1 MRKLTA
7 VLILLTL
14 VFSMT
19 ASAETAQ
26 PNPCGMWATSTEET
40 LCGTVLLLN
49 PDHNFHLNGQGL
61 LLSGKWHLDG
71 YTLTLYDAVSLQTGI
86 TGVPQPVS
94 YTLDESCT
102 ALDIGGGLHLYRVIP
117 EIEGIRVYFPEAYSG
132 WVSLM
137 LSESKFFL
145 TYTNLSDEHIPPLPE
160 GGYWFEGTWWL
171 EGRCT
176 REDNTLT
183 LYAENGCVYT
193 FTQDMETGFL
203 ISAEGYAFSRYYT
216 FD

>member
-7 VLILLTL
+7 ILILLTL

-19 ASAETAQ
+19 ASAETSQ

-61 LLSGKWHLDG
+61 RLSGKWRLDG
-71 YTLTLYDAVSLQTGI
+71 YTLTLYDAISLQTGI
-86 TGVPQPVS
+86 TDMPQPVS
-94 YTLDESCT
+94 YTLDASCT
-102 ALDIGGGLHLYRVIP
+102 VLDIGGGLHLYRVIP
-117 EIEGIRVYFPEAYSG
+117 ELEGSWFYFPEASSG
-132 WVSLM
+132 CVRLM
-137 LSESKFFL
+137 LSGSKCFL
-145 TYTNLSDEHIPPLPE
+145 TYTTLSDEPIPSLPE
-160 GGYWFEGTWWL
+160 GGCWFEGTWWL

-193 FTQDMETGFL
+193 FTQDTETGFL
-203 ISAEGYAFSRYYT
+203 ISPEGYAFSRYYP